1 MGGGAA
7 HLSSHVHWG
16 KVTVMDLLMEVL
28 MMVMMDAKEILY
40 VEATTVRNLGFISMK
55 KTIAVT
61 LLPQLSL
68 RGPHQS
74 LYLVFL

>member
-1 MGGGAA
+1 MGGGVA
-7 HLSSHVHWG
+7 HLRSHVSWG
-16 KVTVMDLLMEVL
+16 KATVMDLLMEVS

-40 VEATTVRNLGFISMK
+40 VEATTVKNLDFISMK

-61 LLPQLSL
+61 LLPQLSM